1 MWYPHVVRCGDMAVS
16 VIKLRCWLSNYPS
29 PKLGGNL
36 RLKKK
41 SKLIWKLQGSY
52 EDFKAMQNPAASTAK
67 LPPSKAAFT
76 TLHVQRAYR
85 ARFGHLPNALQQ
97 DWEQQHWS
105 TIGKHT
111 HKQGPCSQVQPVN
124 LGSWHYRCLPVALL
138 LRLTVLKRQ
147 IETGQ
152 WAHTKHCS
160 DPQRYIGSM
169 NYIKTW
175 GWATGHHLRD

>member
-160 DPQRYIGSM
+160 DPQRYILGQWTTSRLGAELLVT
-169 NYIKTW
+169 I
-175 GWATGHHLRD
+175 